1 MIFAAFGACGRHLRR
16 HRAQEYAGAGI
27 CRGRNMPPNEY
38 AEKRKGGRSPEYS
51 GTPPPLLS
59 GKGPDA
65 IW

>member
-1 MIFAAFGACGRHLRR
+1 MNFAAFGACGRHLRR
-16 HRAQEYAGAGI
+16 HRAHEYAGAGI
-27 CRGRNMPPNEY
+27 CYPMNMPK
-38 AEKRKGGRSPEYS
+38 KRKGGRSPEYS

>member
-1 MIFAAFGACGRHLRR
+1 MNFAAFGACGRHIRR

-27 CRGRNMPPNEY
+27 IRPMNMPK
-38 AEKRKGGRSPEYS
+38 KRKGGRSPEYS

>member
-1 MIFAAFGACGRHLRR
+1 MIFAAFGACGR
-16 HRAQEYAGAGI
+16 
-27 CRGRNMPPNEY
+27 NMPPMNMPK
-38 AEKRKGGRSPEYS
+38 KRKGGRSPEYS

>member
-1 MIFAAFGACGRHLRR
+1 MNFAAFGACGKHHRR

-27 CRGRNMPPNEY
+27 CRPMNMPPMNMPK
-38 AEKRKGGRSPEYS
+38 KRKGGRSPEYS

>member
-1 MIFAAFGACGRHLRR
+1 MPKNENEFRCFSVPA
-16 HRAQEYAGAGI
+16 AGI
-27 CRGRNMPPNEY
+27 FGDIGRRNMPGREYAANEY

>member
-1 MIFAAFGACGRHLRR
+1 MNFAALVSAAGIFGDIRR
-16 HRAQEYAGAGI
+16 RNIPGQEYAA
-27 CRGRNMPPNEY
+27 NEY
-38 AEKRKGGRSPEYS
+38 TEKRKGGRSPEYS